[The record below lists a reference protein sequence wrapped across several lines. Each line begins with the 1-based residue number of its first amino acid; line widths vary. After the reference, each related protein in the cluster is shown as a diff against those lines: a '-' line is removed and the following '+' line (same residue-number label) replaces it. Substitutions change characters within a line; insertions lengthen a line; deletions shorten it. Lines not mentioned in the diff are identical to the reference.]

1 MAEGDST
8 RETADE
14 VGNDVPTVGRVVP
27 DRFLSDEVFQRLVA
41 DADHEI
47 TSGARELFFSGLAG
61 EFAITVTFRSP
72 SRCTRC

>member
-1 MAEGDST
+1 MDRDELAG
-8 RETADE
+8 ETP
-14 VGNDVPTVGRVVP
+14 GSDVPAVGGVVP
-27 DRFLSDEVFQRLVA
+27 DRFSSDEVFQRLVA

-61 EFAITVTFRSP
+61 GFAITFRSP